1 MAEEH
6 HGRLS
11 GKASAA
17 AEDLQRHLISIKL
30 DRLGQRLCAV
40 GHLDERHVTQ
50 ADVAGPDFQKVPDD
64 CRRPGV
70 SAADLS
76 SPVSITIGLLGNV
89 RCAGRRARRQV
100 GASNVVKGKRR
111 AATLIG

>member
-17 AEDLQRHLISIKL
+17 AEDLQRHLIPIKL

-40 GHLDERHVTQ
+40 GHLDERYVTQ
-50 ADVAGPDFQKVPDD
+50 ADIGGPDFQKVPDD
-64 CRRPGV
+64 CRSPGIAQQICQ
-70 SAADLS
+70 SGRHL
-76 SPVSITIGLLGNV
+76 IGLLNV
-89 RCAGRRARRQV
+89 RCAGRRARRQA
-100 GASNVVKGKRR
+100 GASNDVKGNGRT
-111 AATLIG
+111 ATLIG